1 MYQFIDYVAIS
12 ITCDMV
18 ALEEDNRVLAS
29 LGLEAMKQGNF
40 SAPNIP
46 RLIGDRYIDEESL
59 TFYLG
64 PKINAAGRLQR
75 ADMALEA
82 LIGDDASLV
91 RAVG

>member
-18 ALEEDNRVLAS
+18 AKEDNRVLAS

-46 RLIGDRYIDEESL
+46 RLIGDRYIDEGVSHSTLGLRL
-59 TFYLG
+59 TPLDG
-64 PKINAAGRLQR
+64 
-75 ADMALEA
+75 
-82 LIGDDASLV
+82 
-91 RAVG
+91 